1 MSFEEMSKSFQMAF
15 GFSNGKNYKAAIEL
29 YEEDL
34 LENPNNIAAMNN
46 IAVAKINL
54 GISESNKSYISEAK
68 ELLEKIMGIVNS
80 QNEYKDGY
88 PIAEANLKWACE
100 LLEK

>member
-1 MSFEEMSKSFQMAF
+1 MAF
-15 GFSNGKNYKAAIEL
+15 GLSNGKNYKAAIEL

-34 LENPNNIAAMNN
+34 LENPKNIAAMNN

-54 GISESNKSYISEAK
+54 GISESNISYIMEAK
-68 ELLEKIMGIVNS
+68 EILDETMKIVNG
-80 QNEYKDGY
+80 QNEYKGGY
-88 PIAEANLKWACE
+88 PIAEANLKWANE